1 MTGSL
6 APLLRPRAIAIVG
19 ASADF
24 RKVNGRPLKF
34 LLDKQYAGVIHPVNP
49 KYDNI
54 AGLACYPDAAAI
66 PGEVDLAIVA
76 VPAAV
81 VPAAIDD
88 LGRKGVRAAVVFSS
102 GFGETGA
109 EGAKLEAELRSRAR
123 AAGVRICGPNCLGIV
138 NAFDRVMASFGQYA
152 DGPTPPGP
160 VAFVTQSGA
169 FGTAIAALAR
179 RRDLGLGYF
188 VNTGN
193 EIDVTFAEVM
203 QEVLADARI
212 RVGAGY
218 IEGFRD
224 GSELVRVAEQALAL
238 GKPLVLAKVGRTA
251 SGARAAI
258 SHTGSL
264 AGEDRVFAG
273 VARQFGIVRA
283 RNEEHMLDLVEA
295 FADCDLPAGEG
306 IGIVTQSGGAG
317 VLMADRAEE
326 LGLALPQ
333 LCAATA
339 AQMRSVIPGF
349 GTAANPVDIT
359 GQFVS
364 EPQLLERSVAILLS
378 DPNVHIGVIWI
389 QLMDAHVA
397 TLLDIFQRIKAAATK
412 PFIVCWVAAPDEAL
426 HGMHAMGIA
435 VLRGAEPTIDAI
447 AGLCQYAQA
456 RRSWLGSDS
465 SSMAAI
471 ATTLGSAAQ
480 AAPSPLAR
488 FELGPLPPGAGQV
501 ATVEAQA
508 LLEAAGVPCLPVRIA
523 HSAEEAA
530 QIARGFERPTALK
543 IESPDIAHKT
553 DAGGVRLGLDTD
565 TSIRAAYDE
574 IVAHAKAHFPRA
586 RIEGVAVQPM
596 APAGIELV
604 IGLQRDPVFGV
615 VIMVGLGGILIEVLR
630 DVAFRKAPVTTAQ
643 ALAMLDELQGRAV
656 LDGVRGKPAV
666 SRAAIADLLVRVSLF
681 GAAHAARLREL
692 DLNPVIASGPTLYAV
707 DWLLVLD
714 HHPST

>member
-1 MTGSL
+1 MSGSL
-6 APLLRPRAIAIVG
+6 TPLLRPRSIAIVG

-24 RKVNGRPLKF
+24 RKINGRPLKF
-34 LLDKQYAGVIHPVNP
+34 LLDKQYAGTIHPVNP
-49 KYDNI
+49 KYDRI
-54 AGLACYPDAAAI
+54 AGLTCYPDAAAI
-66 PGEVDLAIVA
+66 PGDVDLAIVA
-76 VPAAV
+76 VPAALV
-81 VPAAIDD
+81 AAAIED
-88 LGRKGVRAAVVFSS
+88 LGRKGVPAAVVFSS
-102 GFGETGA
+102 GFGELGA
-109 EGAKLEAELRSRAR
+109 EGARLESELKARAR
-123 AAGVRICGPNCLGIV
+123 AAGIRICGPNCLGIV

-193 EIDVTFAEVM
+193 EVDVTFAEVM
-203 QEVLADARI
+203 QEVLVDARI
-212 RVGAGY
+212 RVGSAY
-218 IEGFRD
+218 IEGFRNGTD
-224 GSELVRVAEQALAL
+224 LVRVAEQALAL
-238 GKPLVLAKVGRTA
+238 GKPLVLTKVGRTA

-295 FADCDLPAGEG
+295 FTFCEAPAGNG

-326 LGLALPQ
+326 LGLGLPQ
-333 LCAATA
+333 LSTATTE
-339 AQMRSVIPGF
+339 QMRSVIPGF

-364 EPQLLERSVAILLS
+364 EPELLERSVAILLS
-378 DPNVHIGVIWI
+378 DPNVHVGVVWI
-389 QLMDAHVA
+389 QLMDAHVD
-397 TLLDIFQRIKAAATK
+397 TLLAMFGRIKAAAAK
-412 PFIVCWVAAPDEAL
+412 PFVVCWVAAPDRAL
-426 HGMHAMGIA
+426 HGLHAMGIA
-435 VLRGAEPTIDAI
+435 VLRGAEPAIDAI

-456 RRSWLGSDS
+456 RRAWLAGV
-465 SSMAAI
+465 
-471 ATTLGSAAQ
+471 
-480 AAPSPLAR
+480 AAPSPLAA
-488 FELGPLPPGAGQV
+488 FELASLPPGAGQV
-501 ATVEAQA
+501 ATLSAHA
-508 LLEAAGVPCLPVRIA
+508 LLDAAGVPCVPVRIA
-523 HSAEEAA
+523 HSPEEAA
-530 QIARGFERPTALK
+530 EIARLFERSAVLK

-553 DAGGVRLGLDTD
+553 DADGVRLGLDTD
-565 TSIRAAYDE
+565 TEIRSAYEE
-574 IVAHAKAHFPRA
+574 IVRNATARFPNA

-596 APAGIELV
+596 APPGTELV

-615 VIMVGLGGILIEVLR
+615 VVMVGLGGVLIEVLR
-630 DVAFRKAPVTTAQ
+630 DVAFRKAPVTATE

-666 SRAAIADLLVRVSLF
+666 SKAAIADLLVRISLF

-692 DLNPVIASGPTLYAV
+692 DLNPVIASGATLYAV
-707 DWLLVLD
+707 DWLLVLE
-714 HHPST
+714 

>member
-6 APLLRPRAIAIVG
+6 SPLLRPRSIAIVG

-24 RKVNGRPLKF
+24 RKINGRPLKF
-34 LLDKQYAGVIHPVNP
+34 LLDKQYAGAIHPVNP
-49 KYDNI
+49 KYDRI
-54 AGLACYPDAAAI
+54 AGLTCYPDAAAI
-66 PGEVDLAIVA
+66 PGDVDLAIVA
-76 VPAAV
+76 VPAAL
-81 VPAAIDD
+81 VPAAIED
-88 LGRKGVRAAVVFSS
+88 LGRKGVPAAVVFSS
-102 GFGETGA
+102 GFGELGA
-109 EGAKLEAELRSRAR
+109 EGARLESELKDRAR
-123 AAGVRICGPNCLGIV
+123 AAGIRVCGPNCLGVV

-193 EIDVTFAEVM
+193 EVDVTFAEVM
-203 QEVLADARI
+203 HEVLSDARI
-212 RVGAGY
+212 RVGSGY

-224 GSELVRVAEQALAL
+224 GAELVRVAEQALAL
-238 GKPLVLAKVGRTA
+238 GKPLVLTKVGRTA

-273 VARQFGIVRA
+273 IARQFGIVRA
-283 RNEEHMLDLVEA
+283 RNEEHMLDLVEVLT
-295 FADCDLPAGEG
+295 FCDAPAGNG

-326 LGLALPQ
+326 LGLSLPQ
-333 LCAATA
+333 LSAATA
-339 AQMRSVIPGF
+339 EQMRSAIPGF

-364 EPQLLERSVAILLS
+364 EPALLERSVAILLS
-378 DPNVHIGVIWI
+378 DPNVHVGVVWI
-389 QLMDAHVA
+389 QLMDAHVDS
-397 TLLDIFQRIKAAATK
+397 LLAMFGRIQAAATK
-412 PFIVCWVAAPDEAL
+412 PWVVCWVAAPDRAL
-426 HGMHAMGIA
+426 QGLHAMGIA
-435 VLRGAEPTIDAI
+435 VLRGAEPVIDAI

-456 RRSWLGSDS
+456 RRAWL
-465 SSMAAI
+465 AEA
-471 ATTLGSAAQ
+471 
-480 AAPSPLAR
+480 AAPSPLAA
-488 FELGPLPPGAGQV
+488 FEIAALPPGAGQV
-501 ATVEAQA
+501 STLDAQA
-508 LLEAAGVPCLPVRIA
+508 LLDAAGVPCVPARIA
-523 HSAEEAA
+523 HSPEEAA
-530 QIARGFERPTALK
+530 EIARSFERPAALK

-553 DAGGVRLGLDTD
+553 DAGGVRLGLETD
-565 TSIRAAYDE
+565 TAIRAAYDE
-574 IVAHAKAHFPRA
+574 ILRNAAVRFPNA

-615 VIMVGLGGILIEVLR
+615 VVMVGLGGILIEVLR
-630 DVAFRKAPVTTAQ
+630 DVAFRKAPVTATE

-656 LDGVRGKPAV
+656 LDGVRGRPAV
-666 SRAAIADLLVRVSLF
+666 SKAAIADLLVRLSLF

-692 DLNPVIASGPTLYAV
+692 DLNPVIASGATLYAV
-707 DWLLVLD
+707 DWLLVLE
-714 HHPST
+714 

>member
-1 MTGSL
+1 MSGSL

-19 ASADF
+19 ASADL

-34 LLDKQYAGVIHPVNP
+34 LLDKQYAGAIYPINP
-49 KYDNI
+49 RYDEI

-76 VPAAV
+76 VPAAI

-88 LGRKGVRAAVVFSS
+88 LGRKRVRAAVIFSS
-102 GFGETGA
+102 GFGELGA
-109 EGAKLEAELRSRAR
+109 EGAKLEAELVARAR
-123 AAGVRICGPNCLGIV
+123 AAGIRICGPNCLGIV

-193 EIDVTFAEVM
+193 EVDVSFAEVM
-203 QEVLADARI
+203 QEVLADERI

-218 IEGFRD
+218 IEGFKD
-224 GSELVRVAEQALAL
+224 GVELVRVAEQALAL
-238 GKPLVLAKVGRTA
+238 GKPLVLTKVGRTA
-251 SGARAAI
+251 SGARVAV

-273 VARQFGIVRA
+273 VARQFGMVRA
-283 RNEEHMLDLVEA
+283 RNEEHMLDLVEVFA
-295 FADCDLPAGEG
+295 FCDLPAGDG

-326 LGLALPQ
+326 LDLVLPQ
-333 LCAATA
+333 LAAATTDEMRA
-339 AQMRSVIPGF
+339 AIPGF

-378 DPNVHIGVIWI
+378 DPNVHVGIVWI

-397 TLLDIFQRIKAAATK
+397 TLLEIFRHIKAAASK

-426 HGMHAMGIA
+426 RGLHALGIA
-435 VLRGAEPTIDAI
+435 VLRGAEPAIDAV
-447 AGLCQYAQA
+447 AGLCRYAAA
-456 RRSWLGSDS
+456 RRAWVARET
-465 SSMAAI
+465 MR
-471 ATTLGSAAQ
+471 
-480 AAPSPLAR
+480 SPLVS
-488 FELGPLPPGAGQV
+488 FELAELPLAAGQV
-501 ATVEAQA
+501 GTLAAQA
-508 LLEAAGVPCLPVRIA
+508 LLTAIGVPCLPVHIA

-530 QIARGFERPTALK
+530 RTARAFERPAALK

-553 DAGGVRLGLDTD
+553 EAGGVRLGLDSEA
-565 TSIRAAYDE
+565 SIRAAYAE
-574 IVAHAKAHFPRA
+574 IVVNAAARVPHA
-586 RIEGVAVQPM
+586 RIDGVAVQPM
-596 APAGIELV
+596 APPGVELV
-604 IGLQRDPVFGV
+604 IGLQRDAVFGIV
-615 VIMVGLGGILIEVLR
+615 VMVGLGGILIEVLR
-630 DVAFRKAPVTTAQ
+630 DVVFRKAPVTPAQ
-643 ALAMLDELQGRAV
+643 ALAMLDELQARAV

-666 SRAAIADLLVRVSLF
+666 SKAAIADLLVRVSLF
-681 GAAHAARLREL
+681 GAEHAARLREL
-692 DLNPVIASGPTLYAV
+692 DLNPVIAAGLTLYAV
-707 DWLLVLD
+707 DWLLLLD
-714 HHPST
+714 AHHPST